1 MPLKFWNEHATVE
14 CFQFEHM
21 LLGTEFTIE
30 DGKVTAAIRTDG
42 GLIRKEES
50 EK

>member
-1 MPLKFWNEHATVE
+1 MPLKFWNEQATVE

-30 DGKVTAAIRTDG
+30 DGQVTAAIRTDG
-42 GLIRKEES
+42 GLIRKES